1 MPASF
6 HFRMPPKWLFKFPP
20 DEFPL
25 PIPPPTNART
35 FASPFPIPADLY
47 INALHWKVPVTI
59 GAMYATTAIIMNKV
73 NRDRGNKPWA
83 FSKIRPFHWFV
94 VAHNVFLAVFSA
106 LTFVGMLRA
115 LAHSWP
121 GREHHLAGKYWP
133 GMRAANGV
141 AGASDALCKIHG
153 PRGFGDAVYYNPTT
167 DLWENK
173 NKLIQLAVGGMPD
186 STDVGRLWNEGLAFW
201 GWFFYLSKFY
211 EVFDTFIIL
220 AKGKRSSTL
229 QTYHHTGAM
238 MCMWA
243 GIRYMS
249 PPIWMFC
256 FLNSAIHTMM
266 YVYYTLSAVGIR
278 VPQRIKRTLTT
289 MQISQFIIG
298 ITFAAMHLFV
308 TYTVPVSSTETVLN
322 TVKSAAEG
330 VASMASSV
338 YDGPVS
344 TATMAGTAAWFK
356 KMLLR
361 AAGEEGL
368 AENSLNSH
376 GELFGPEAAGI
387 ENNRQQYEQH
397 QRSSRPSWETVSCID
412 TTGQAFAIWLN
423 VAYLAPLTGLFVRF
437 FIRSYSR
444 RGASSKNPSN
454 RRKAEKAI
462 QDAAHG
468 VNQEFDSLGKS
479 VGEGLDNAAK
489 NIKKSNGSNGTPK
502 GSQRRVSS
510 SIESIK
516 GKFEP
521 ESDFGESLQP
531 SASRSSSRSSGT
543 LKKKSSQNTDK
554 LRRMFEQ
561 SEAKA
566 KQSIEK
572 VEQSAEDVVEEIKQA
587 AESVARRTE
596 QAAEAV
602 VQRTEE
608 AAGTA
613 DDRSSIAEEDGQ
625 DYPEARRKSLAEEIG
640 EEHLDG
646 ESWANIKDHHE
657 EPKEESKEERSNST
671 RSVTSEQDSSLRSPS
686 PKKSKIPQPAKKES
700 RSRSPVKPAKI
711 HSAIPRPASAGAS
724 TTLNTNGKQ
733 QSSNS
738 SSLPASEKD
747 AKGVPASNNT
757 ATTKDTDNTRPFTS
771 DSNGGSGSV
780 HGSSGAHQAEDVKK
794 VEPNTNVGHE
804 QDSSASAGVDSKKQK
819 KKNKSN
825 GEDGVGEQSGKES
838 PPRSDVENEGAW
850 FANKPDDVGGEKV
863 VAQELST
870 THPKEDGASYADKIK
885 EEGVEG

>member
-6 HFRMPPKWLFKFPP
+6 HFRTPPKWLFKFPP
-20 DEFPL
+20 DELPL

-47 INALHWKVPVTI
+47 INALDWKVPITI

-73 NRDRGNKPWA
+73 NRDRANKPWA
-83 FSKIRPFHWFV
+83 FSKTRSFHCFV

-141 AGASDALCKIHG
+141 AGAADALCKTHG

-173 NKLIQLAVGGMPD
+173 NKLIQLAVGGTPD

-298 ITFAAMHLFV
+298 ITFASMHLFV
-308 TYTVPVSSTETVLN
+308 TYTVPVSATETVLN
-322 TVKSAAEG
+322 TVKSAVESA
-330 VASMASSV
+330 ASVASSV

-368 AENSLNSH
+368 AENSLNSR
-376 GELFGPEAAGI
+376 GELFGPEADSI

-397 QRSSRPSWETVSCID
+397 QRSSRPTWETIPCID
-412 TTGQAFAIWLN
+412 TTGQAFAVWLN
-423 VAYLAPLTGLFVRF
+423 LAYLAPLTGLFVRF

-468 VNQEFDSLGKS
+468 VNREFDSLGKS
-479 VGEGLDNAAK
+479 AEEGLDNMTQ

-502 GSQRRVSS
+502 SSQRRVSS

-521 ESDFGESLQP
+521 ESDFSEASQQ
-531 SASRSSSRSSGT
+531 SVSRSSSRSTGT

-566 KQSIEK
+566 KQAAEK
-572 VEQSAEDVVEEIKQA
+572 VEQ
-587 AESVARRTE
+587 T
-596 QAAEAV
+596 AEAV
-602 VQRTEE
+602 VQKADQAAEATVERTGE
-608 AAGTA
+608 ATGTA
-613 DDRSSIAEEDGQ
+613 DDRSSIAEEDEQ
-625 DYPEARRKSLAEEIG
+625 EYPEGRRKSLAEEIG
-640 EEHLDG
+640 QDHLDG

-657 EPKEESKEERSNST
+657 EPKQEPKEERSDST
-671 RSVTSEQDSSLRSPS
+671 TSVTSEQDSSLRSPS
-686 PKKSKIPQPAKKES
+686 PKKSKIPQPAKKEA
-700 RSRSPVKPAKI
+700 RSRSPAKPAKV
-711 HSAIPRPASAGAS
+711 HSAIPRPSSAGAS
-724 TTLNTNGKQ
+724 TTLITNGKQ
-733 QSSNS
+733 HSFTTSY
-738 SSLPASEKD
+738 LPASERGV
-747 AKGVPASNNT
+747 KGVTASSNT
-757 ATTKDTDNTRPFTS
+757 ATTKDIQDTRPSTS
-771 DSNGGSGSV
+771 GSDGGSGSIN
-780 HGSSGAHQAEDVKK
+780 GSSGAHIAEDVKK
-794 VEPNTNVGHE
+794 VEPDTNVGHE
-804 QDSSASAGVDSKKQK
+804 QDSWASADADSKKQ

-825 GEDGVGEQSGKES
+825 GEDGVGQQSGKQSLPKTEES
-838 PPRSDVENEGAW
+838 EGAW
-850 FANKPDDVGGEKV
+850 FGSKHDGDEKV
-863 VAQELST
+863 VAQDLST
-870 THPKEDGASYADKIK
+870 TDPKEDGVSYADKVK
-885 EEGVEG
+885 EDGVVG

>member
-6 HFRMPPKWLFKFPP
+6 HFRTPPRWLFKFPP
-20 DEFPL
+20 DHLPL

-47 INALHWKVPVTI
+47 INALHWKVPITI
-59 GAMYATTAIIMNKV
+59 GAMYATTAIVMNKV
-73 NRDRGNKPWA
+73 NRDRGNRPWA
-83 FSKIRPFHWFV
+83 FSKTRVFHWFV
-94 VAHNVFLAVFSA
+94 VAHNVFLAIFSA

-141 AGASDALCKIHG
+141 AGAADALCKMHG
-153 PRGFGDAVYYNPTT
+153 PRGFGDAVYYNPLT

-173 NKLIQLAVGGMPD
+173 NKLIQLAAGGLPD

-249 PPIWMFC
+249 SPIWMFC

-278 VPQRIKRTLTT
+278 VPQRVKRTLTT
-289 MQISQFIIG
+289 MQITQFIIG
-298 ITFAAMHLFV
+298 ITFASMHLFV
-308 TYTVPVSSTETVLN
+308 TYTVPVSATETVLN
-322 TVKSAAEG
+322 TVKSAVEG
-330 VASMASSV
+330 AASMASSV

-376 GELFGPEAAGI
+376 GELFGPEADSI
-387 ENNRQQYEQH
+387 EKNRQQYEQH
-397 QRSSRPSWETVSCID
+397 QASSRPSWETVPCID

-423 VAYLAPLTGLFVRF
+423 LAYLAPLTGLFVRF

-468 VNQEFDSLGKS
+468 VNREFDSLGKS
-479 VGEGLDNAAK
+479 AEDGFDSMTK
-489 NIKKSNGSNGTPK
+489 NIKKANGSNNTLK

-510 SIESIK
+510 SIESMK
-516 GKFEP
+516 EKFEP
-521 ESDFGESLQP
+521 GSDMTESLHS
-531 SASRSSSRSSGT
+531 SASRSSSRGSGS
-543 LKKKSSQNTDK
+543 LKKKSSQNTDN

-561 SEAKA
+561 PEAKA
-566 KQSIEK
+566 KQVAEK
-572 VEQSAEDVVEEIKQA
+572 LEQ
-587 AESVARRTE
+587 T
-596 QAAEAV
+596 AEAAV
-602 VQRTEE
+602 RNAEE
-608 AAGTA
+608 TVGVA
-613 DDRSSIAEEDGQ
+613 DDQASIAEQDEQ
-625 DYPEARRKSLAEEIG
+625 DYPGGRRKSLAEELG

-646 ESWANIKDHHE
+646 ESWANIKDHPEDSKEEIKEEPRE
-657 EPKEESKEERSNST
+657 EPKEERSDST
-671 RSVTSEQDSSLRSPS
+671 PSVTSDQDSSIPSLSPR
-686 PKKSKIPQPAKKES
+686 KSKIPQPAKKES
-700 RSRSPVKPAKI
+700 RSRSPVKSAKT

-724 TTLNTNGKQ
+724 TKLNTNGKQ
-733 QSSNS
+733 QPSTS
-738 SSLPASEKD
+738 SSLPASEKG
-747 AKGVPASNNT
+747 AKGVPSSNNT
-757 ATTKDTDNTRPFTS
+757 ASTKDTINSRPSTS
-771 DSNGGSGSV
+771 GSTGSVKGSG
-780 HGSSGAHQAEDVKK
+780 GTRNAEDAKK
-794 VEPNTNVGHE
+794 VESDTNNGHE
-804 QDSSASAGVDSKKQK
+804 QDFSAPADAESKKQK
-819 KKNKSN
+819 KKDVSN
-825 GEDGVGEQSGKES
+825 GEGVAGESVDKQSLPK
-838 PPRSDVENEGAW
+838 PKTENEGARS
-850 FANKPDDVGGEKV
+850 ASKPVGEERV
-863 VAQELST
+863 VAQDLST
-870 THPKEDGASYADKIK
+870 TNPNEDGASYADKIK
-885 EEGVEG
+885 TEDAEG